1 MICLIYPCSFNSIH
15 TSTEIPTL
23 LLCYRDICPLP
34 YVLVWICA
42 YSLIYLRTVST
53 SITPYPLPHAATLLP
68 SAPFLLYTC
77 PVLFIIFPLSVSIC
91 LAFISRDMWPPFPLL
106 LSYPSYTFLS
116 SSYTFFVL
124 LLRKLPWL
132 SRQSDRLLT
141 DRSLVRSQ
149 AEAPFCFFLS
159 LPPIYKIDKKVRLPW
174 VSTPR
179 PRG

>member
-1 MICLIYPCSFNSIH
+1 MILSIYPCSINTFH

-42 YSLIYLRTVST
+42 YSVIYLRTVST

-91 LAFISRDMWPPFPLL
+91 LAFISRVLCSPFPLQ
-106 LSYPSYTFLS
+106 LSY
-116 SSYTFFVL
+116 SSYTFC
-124 LLRKLPWL
+124 LPL
-132 SRQSDRLLT
+132 ILFSYF
-141 DRSLVRSQ
+141 SLGS
-149 AEAPFCFFLS
+149 F
-159 LPPIYKIDKKVRLPW
+159 
-174 VSTPR
+174 
-179 PRG
+179 RGSVGRAIGC